1 MGEDMSSLHK
11 VIGIGM
17 IGSLFGGVGG
27 VVVAS
32 IIETPSYVDGYRMRQ
47 EAIRGREKK
56 IFAYVEEQMD
66 KKDVHSLCSMITED
80 L

>member
-1 MGEDMSSLHK
+1 MSEFMSFLQT

-27 VVVAS
+27 IIVTS
-32 IIETPSYVDGYRMRQ
+32 IIEAPSYVDGYRMRQ
-47 EAIRGREKK
+47 KAIRAREKR

-66 KKDVHSLCSMITED
+66 KKDDEGE
-80 L
+80 